1 MKNKSTPAKRTA
13 AAKTK
18 TGDLAAL
25 IVEVRDLIHSARRGV
40 ASVVDTFQ
48 VMTNFEI
55 GRRIVEHEQKGAKRA
70 AYGAEVLKE
79 LSTRLEAEFGR
90 GFSLVNLSNMRR
102 FFLLWQER
110 AQILQSTTEKLS
122 LTSSQSRSTPG
133 RSAIVQAATEKSGS
147 SPFCLSWTHY
157 VELLGI
163 KDPDER
169 SFYEIESANS
179 CWNVRELKRQKAS
192 CLYERLALSRDQA
205 GIKRLARE
213 GQLITKPED
222 LFKEPLVLEF
232 LGLGEQTRY
241 SESDLESA
249 LISHLEKFLLELGKG
264 FLFEARQKRFTFD
277 GDHYFLDL
285 VFYNRLLRCYVV
297 IDLKLDKL
305 THQDLGQMQ
314 IHPVRYELPIRICPS
329 KFSGRQLLR
338 RIHQRP
344 QTKDRRAS
352 RWARA
357 FHGKALAHRFGLLRS
372 VSNSD
377 RRYQAGEIPQN
388 RLGKTL
394 HKVAPRRLS
403 HGVNVNYYD
412 REVKLP
418 GENPTIGLLLCKEK
432 KDAIVKL
439 TLPKDANIQAKDY
452 QLYLPSKEILRQKLL
467 DWADEAE
474 ISEKTPSRKNSV
486 R

>member
-1 MKNKSTPAKRTA
+1 MKNKRTPAKRTA
-13 AAKTK
+13 TAKTK
-18 TGDLAAL
+18 PGDLAAL

-40 ASVVDTFQ
+40 AAVVDTLQ

-179 CWNVRELKRQKAS
+179 GWNVRELKRQKAS

-314 IHPVRYELPIRICPS
+314 MY
-329 KFSGRQLLR
+329 
-338 RIHQRP
+338 
-344 QTKDRRAS
+344 
-352 RWARA
+352 
-357 FHGKALAHRFGLLRS
+357 
-372 VSNSD
+372 
-377 RRYQAGEIPQN
+377 
-388 RLGKTL
+388 
-394 HKVAPRRLS
+394 
-403 HGVNVNYYD
+403 VNYYD

-439 TLPKDANIQAKDY
+439 TLPKDANIHAKDY
-452 QLYLPSKEILRQKLL
+452 QLYLPSKELLRRKLL